1 MANSQNMIYSVSRKS
16 PLPLISK
23 IAFMVLVLTSTSVNA
38 NAIYTWIDDKG
49 VTHYSQQPPASNQA
63 SSKKLY
69 SEDIEPKHVG
79 TIAPIKSVADLN
91 QPSEL
96 EQKAAA
102 ISLADKQQ
110 AQQVCKNAQHSLNVL
125 TTHTKLTK
133 KNNATGKLESMTE
146 EQRQAAITEQKER
159 MKLFCKT

>member
-1 MANSQNMIYSVSRKS
+1 MTNSQNMIRSVSRKS
-16 PLPLISK
+16 QLPLISK
-23 IAFMVLVLTSTSVNA
+23 IAFMVLVLTSSSVNA
-38 NAIYTWIDDKG
+38 NAIYTWIDDNG

-79 TIAPIKSVADLN
+79 TIAPTKSVADLN

-96 EQKAAA
+96 EQQAAA
-102 ISLADKQQ
+102 IALADKQQ

-133 KNNATGKLESMTE
+133 KNSTTGELVSMTE
-146 EQRQAAITEQKER
+146 EQRQAEIVEQNQKI
-159 MKLFCKT
+159 KLFCKT